1 MTSQFLDKNPRVIT
15 DMFDGIARRYDLL
28 NHLLSAGLDKGWRI
42 RAVKSLSLNGH
53 ETVLDLCTGTADI
66 ALALC
71 IPLGGARHVVG
82 IDFSQEMLRNAQE
95 KSSKHPFGNRISLL
109 RGDAISIPLI
119 DESIDAAIIGFG
131 IRNVV
136 DPRLSLKEILRVMR
150 RGGRLAILEFGEPGS
165 KIIRPVYLWYLRYVL
180 PLVGRLI
187 SKHRS
192 AYTYLPA
199 SVDDFH
205 RPPSFC
211 QLLQDSGFISVR
223 AVPLACGVVY
233 LYEGIK
239 PL

>member
-1 MTSQFLDKNPRVIT
+1 MTSRSLDKTPSVIA

-42 RAVKSLSLNGH
+42 QAVKSLGLNGH

-71 IPLGGARHVVG
+71 IPLGGARHVIG
-82 IDFSQEMLRNAQE
+82 IDFSQEMLRHAQE
-95 KSSKHPFGNRISLL
+95 KIIKYPFGDHISLL
-109 RGDAISIPLI
+109 RGDAVSVPLI
-119 DESIDAAIIGFG
+119 DESIDAVTIGFG

-136 DPRLSLKEILRVMR
+136 DPSSSLQEILRIMR
-150 RGGRLAILEFGEPGS
+150 RGGRLAILEFGEPSS

-187 SKHRS
+187 SKHRN

-199 SVDDFH
+199 SVGGFY

-223 AVPLACGVVY
+223 AIPLAYGIVY
-233 LYEGIK
+233 LYEGTK